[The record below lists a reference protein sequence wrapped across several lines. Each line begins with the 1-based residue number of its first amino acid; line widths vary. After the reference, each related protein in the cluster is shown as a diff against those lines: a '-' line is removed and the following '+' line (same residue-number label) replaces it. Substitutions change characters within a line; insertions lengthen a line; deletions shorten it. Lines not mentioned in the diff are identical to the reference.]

1 MQRMVYK
8 NLIHSVNSQ
17 YLREREREKT
27 ADTNF
32 QYALF

>member
-17 YLREREREKT
+17 YLREREKT